1 MSMFR
6 CRRKNF
12 DLAALVAA
20 ARTLSWG
27 NLFRVLEVENKY
39 GIPAT
44 LRLYLRSALGTLFEK
59 DGASIRLSDL
69 EIPLYVVATGIT
81 LDTLKHDM
89 HHYEHLLD
97 GDVQT
102 SHRIKTRGG
111 LKTIA
116 MIREF
121 LAVRESLREVILGR
135 AQGTEDFDVLDAAGF
150 SAAIPGVIHYD
161 VLRQDPRMASTLN
174 ALYSGYGIT
183 RHGEGGMV
191 SNVPARI
198 GWESSV
204 AGEIGGHRNAFVL
217 ALDCFAPSR
226 TRLAWYPFQQA
237 VRNANVLEDKKFADL
252 YVPFPHTP
260 SPLNLVPAVPDAM
273 QAIRWGREALRPHL
287 PLIQEMMRP
296 TRVLRARDADLG

>member
-1 MSMFR
+1 
-6 CRRKNF
+6 
-12 DLAALVAA
+12 
-20 ARTLSWG
+20 
-27 NLFRVLEVENKY
+27 
-39 GIPAT
+39 
-44 LRLYLRSALGTLFEK
+44 
-59 DGASIRLSDL
+59 
-69 EIPLYVVATGIT
+69 
-81 LDTLKHDM
+81 
-89 HHYEHLLD
+89 
-97 GDVQT
+97 
-102 SHRIKTRGG
+102 
-111 LKTIA
+111 
-116 MIREF
+116 
-121 LAVRESLREVILGR
+121 
-135 AQGTEDFDVLDAAGF
+135 
-150 SAAIPGVIHYD
+150 
-161 VLRQDPRMASTLN
+161 MASTLN
-174 ALYSGYGIT
+174 ALYAGYGIT
-183 RHGEGGMV
+183 RLGEGGMV

-204 AGEIGGHRNAFVL
+204 SGEIGGHRNAFVL